1 MYILL
6 PGLLSGI
13 ITVVILGVLRHF
25 RFPVTIIA
33 DKFVQ
38 FYVTGLLYGFA
49 LAVLLYIRGGRAP
62 TMAQNPFATT
72 GSHIYDFWMGRE
84 VNPLIGPFNVK
95 ACLFRVGVIGMV
107 SYCDFILV

>member
-1 MYILL
+1 MCVLL
-6 PGLLSGI
+6 SGLLSGA

-25 RFPVTIIA
+25 EFPVTIIA
-33 DKFVQ
+33 DKIVQ
-38 FYVTGLLYGFA
+38 FYVTGMVYGFA

-62 TMAQNPFATT
+62 TMAQNPYAMT

-84 VNPLIGPFNVK
+84 VNPRIGPFNVK
-95 ACLFRVGVIGMV
+95 VGLLRVGVIGMV